1 MKKNLSILFAIIAWF
16 ALLTQYYLMI
26 ENRVASVGETTIRFI
41 SFFTILTNSIVA
53 VYFTIVSLKNAS
65 DSSGKI
71 NKPGVLTA
79 VTVYITIVGLVYQ
92 LLLRQIWHPTGLQK
106 LVDELLHSVMP
117 VFVIL
122 YWYLFEEKSLVS
134 YRQVPKW
141 LIYPLIYLVY
151 ILIRGSMAGFYP
163 YPFVDVTILG
173 LKKVLINSVLL
184 TGVFYLISLLFIF
197 VGKLTARDKKQVINQ
212 G

>member
-1 MKKNLSILFAIIAWF
+1 MKRNLSIIFAIIAWF
-16 ALLTQYYLMI
+16 AVLTQYYLMI
-26 ENRVASVGETTIRFI
+26 ENRVASVGETTIRFV
-41 SFFTILTNSIVA
+41 SFFTILTNSKVA
-53 VYFTIVSLKNAS
+53 VYFTLISLKKTNN
-65 DSSGKI
+65 DSGKI
-71 NKPGVLTA
+71 NRPGVLTA
-79 VTVYITIVGLVYQ
+79 ITVYIAIVGLVYQ
-92 LLLRQIWHPTGLQK
+92 FLLRQIWHPVGLQK

-117 VFVIL
+117 LLVIV

-141 LIYPLIYLVY
+141 LIYPLIYLLYV
-151 ILIRGSMAGFYP
+151 LIRGNMSGFYP

-184 TGVFYLISLLFIF
+184 TGFFCVISLLFIF
-197 VGKLTARDKKQVINQ
+197 VGKLTAGGKKQVANQ